1 MPSGF
6 FRLKRAKIS
15 IPRLP
20 ILKGIVSISI
30 GKYDTIQLKRNN
42 CVI

>member
-6 FRLKRAKIS
+6 FRLKGSKIS
-15 IPRLP
+15 VPRPLR
-20 ILKGIVSISI
+20 LKAIVSISI

>member
-6 FRLKRAKIS
+6 FRLKGAKIGM
-15 IPRLP
+15 PRP
-20 ILKGIVSISI
+20 PRPKAIVSISI